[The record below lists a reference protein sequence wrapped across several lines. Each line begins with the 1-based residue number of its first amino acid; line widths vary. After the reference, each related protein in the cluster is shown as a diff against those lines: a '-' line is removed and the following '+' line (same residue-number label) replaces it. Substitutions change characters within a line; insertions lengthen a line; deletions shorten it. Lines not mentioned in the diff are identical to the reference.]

1 MGKKT
6 QTQTSPVTAAAGNS
20 PPTMP
25 GGDGPNMASL
35 SPPSPHGRKHRNR
48 RQERH
53 DVAQQEQ
60 NMSTRQKASSTVVKE
75 EKTGLSELDT
85 SANGTGMSST
95 DHGATGRSGSGKR
108 KKTGSG
114 EHGQGDTGEKNTAV
128 GKQHVHKTRQKT
140 SEKEVRT
147 DVHQPTSPGA
157 QGHGRGKKRKDPPST
172 PGRRNNDEANK
183 SVNGTSGSR
192 SRPSPK
198 KRCHSRGSAPGG
210 RSSAVGASCSSV
222 KLESGAATQDSVAT
236 TGSRSKEN
244 KKKKGGTGKEKE
256 PSLETSPG
264 KGDRTA
270 DKVTGGAAGTS
281 SSSDKR
287 QKRKKGRKKESQ
299 AELGT
304 DGATAAKTETTEP
317 AEVEKC
323 AICLEELTDQA
334 VGTPACCQ
342 HSYCLGCI
350 QTWAQRKNKCPVDN
364 RTFHEIVARERL
376 GGAITNRIPAPDRNE
391 VHPEDED
398 DLFTIN
404 IDGEEVNILEQLNGY
419 FLRNQE
425 EWDGWDDDDDGWV
438 TFDEDADDSD
448 DDDEDEDDSDE
459 DSDTDGDDTSE
470 EEDDN
475 SDIEDCSLNGSEGDW
490 DTFYADQSDSYPD
503 SDGSDDGGSP
513 DSGSEDY
520 SDSNDSSGRE
530 DDDDAGP
537 NDHYNDGDSYT
548 EEESEEGSGYDDDDQ
563 GENPDNYNNE
573 YGDDGYDGYNNG
585 YDDNYGGYSHGYDD
599 GYYDGYNDQSNND
612 DNYDDGYGNDYSDS
626 HDQDSDADSDSGSDW

>member
-1 MGKKT
+1 MCFFVRNMGKKT
-6 QTQTSPVTAAAGNS
+6 QTQTSPVTSAAGNS

-25 GGDGPNMASL
+25 GGDGTVPDMASL
-35 SPPSPHGRKHRNR
+35 SPPSPHGRKHRSR
-48 RQERH
+48 RQERN
-53 DVAQQEQ
+53 DVTQQEQ
-60 NMSTRQKASSTVVKE
+60 NTSTRWKASSTIVKE
-75 EKTGLSELDT
+75 EKRGLSEMDMT
-85 SANGTGMSST
+85 ANGTGVSST
-95 DHGATGRSGSGKR
+95 DHGATGRSSSGKR

-114 EHGQGDTGEKNTAV
+114 EQGQGDTGEKNTAL
-128 GKQHVHKTRQKT
+128 GKQHSHNNRQKT

-147 DVHQPTSPGA
+147 DVHPPTAISPGA
-157 QGHGRGKKRKDPPST
+157 HGHGRGKKRKDPPGAT
-172 PGRRNNDEANK
+172 GRRNNDKAEE
-183 SVNGTSGSR
+183 SVNGKSG

-198 KRCHSRGSAPGG
+198 KRRHSRGSVPASTGG
-210 RSSAVGASCSSV
+210 QSSTEGASCSSV
-222 KLESGAATQDSVAT
+222 KLEPGAAAQDSVAT

-244 KKKKGGTGKEKE
+244 KKKKGRTGKEKE
-256 PSLETSPG
+256 PSLESSPD
-264 KGDRTA
+264 KGDGTA

-317 AEVEKC
+317 VEVEKC

-342 HSYCLGCI
+342 HSYCLDCI

-391 VHPEDED
+391 VHPEDDD

-438 TFDEDADDSD
+438 TFDEDTDDSD

-470 EEDDN
+470 EDDDN

-490 DTFYADQSDSYPD
+490 DIYLLC
-503 SDGSDDGGSP
+503 
-513 DSGSEDY
+513 
-520 SDSNDSSGRE
+520 
-530 DDDDAGP
+530 
-537 NDHYNDGDSYT
+537 
-548 EEESEEGSGYDDDDQ
+548 
-563 GENPDNYNNE
+563 
-573 YGDDGYDGYNNG
+573 
-585 YDDNYGGYSHGYDD
+585 
-599 GYYDGYNDQSNND
+599 
-612 DNYDDGYGNDYSDS
+612 
-626 HDQDSDADSDSGSDW
+626 